1 MATFSALPY
10 DVTYQILDNL
20 YATDLRS
27 LKSLSATCRRTRHE
41 AIPIIFASLYFYED
55 APVYTIDNMVGRIL
69 AVLINPQILASVRRF
84 CMRADDGMHLS
95 LIVSSLFRLIASM
108 PNLHDLYFD
117 APRTLAAHLRIA
129 ASPLDVLLHD
139 EEIPMSLVAAY
150 LDAKP
155 FDTSTYRLPSVQ
167 KLVLASWEWS
177 FLADYCP
184 QMQILEVRGS
194 SVGYNNLRGQNC
206 FEVDIAHLSVTHPN
220 IRCLHLDDSASI
232 EIVSALTKSMP
243 NIEELGFHSPV
254 APSTNALTH
263 FSSFGNLHTL
273 ALPDISDLRG
283 IPRWDESACDLC
295 KGRAM
300 IIRQEVAKD
309 VIEAL
314 QTQVVSL
321 REVQFGFH
329 ARREVYQRS
338 ADGTFT
344 YVKLLSRPFYY
355 MMKDDVT
362 LFDPPPKEPSDRK
375 GKGKA
380 QKPFG
385 TSSTSDSPPHIYAP
399 YGSKPKSQ
407 EALTNPT
414 DYYSTRRYTLAFKKP
429 ADRWDIRGFRS
440 HLGLESHFSPQTLRI
455 SRTTISSEALTKSGP
470 GRCF

>member
-184 QMQILEVRGS
+184 QMQILEI
-194 SVGYNNLRGQNC
+194 
-206 FEVDIAHLSVTHPN
+206 DT
-220 IRCLHLDDSASI
+220 
-232 EIVSALTKSMP
+232 ALTKSMP

-399 YGSKPKSQ
+399 YGVRRLHSPF
-407 EALTNPT
+407 EAQAPGG
-414 DYYSTRRYTLAFKKP
+414 AHEP
-429 ADRWDIRGFRS
+429 
-440 HLGLESHFSPQTLRI
+440 HGLL
-455 SRTTISSEALTKSGP
+455 
-470 GRCF
+470 